1 MLYLSTLAANRRQR
15 AEEREGVI
23 QMRPRSA
30 YVTQYFESEIDKVYA
45 NVTKWVALIVVD
57 SILALCMFASLLF
70 LAALWRGAMRMVC
83 IALY

>member
-1 MLYLSTLAANRRQR
+1 MLYLSTLAANRRRR

-57 SILALCMFASLLF
+57 SILALCMFASLLSS
-70 LAALWRGAMRMVC
+70 
-83 IALY
+83 I